1 MQHVIAAELFCAT
14 SEEGFSL
21 DELVIELR
29 EMMAQEG
36 MAAIARLI
44 LELIDEAL
52 ALAHV
57 SGRAKRACNCGHERY
72 ELKDRRERQLRT
84 SLGRICLHWRRL
96 ECRACGKVFVPL
108 REFLRLERWQSKTG
122 ELEQVVVEVMSEQS
136 YRRGSAHLDTIGEI
150 PVPKST
156 AHRWVAETEA
166 SQWELPEAQPLTLM
180 ADGTGFK
187 RRPDQAKGLNNR
199 GEVRVVVGLTKE
211 RKWVGYGV
219 WSEEGWPQIAA
230 QLRGSG
236 PQPALQAQ
244 MFVSDGERGLAE
256 QLAQLANGAQRC
268 RWHLLEE
275 LKYILHHDGVRVKE
289 QRQPL
294 NDLAAVLAIE
304 LPEGAFEPVG
314 AEQKEAVRQQVAAAQ
329 KPLEELIERLRAK
342 HYRQAAGYLAAA
354 KARMFRWLEFWLE
367 TGLVS
372 PSTTSWLERLMRE
385 LGRRIKKIG
394 FGWTDQGAA
403 PMARILLRRITD
415 AEEWAEYWKKRLR
428 LDGRVLI
435 RFRGTRT
442 VNA

>member
-1 MQHVIAAELFCAT
+1 
-14 SEEGFSL
+14 
-21 DELVIELR
+21 
-29 EMMAQEG
+29 
-36 MAAIARLI
+36 
-44 LELIDEAL
+44 
-52 ALAHV
+52 
-57 SGRAKRACNCGHERY
+57 
-72 ELKDRRERQLRT
+72 
-84 SLGRICLHWRRL
+84 
-96 ECRACGKVFVPL
+96 
-108 REFLRLERWQSKTG
+108 
-122 ELEQVVVEVMSEQS
+122 
-136 YRRGSAHLDTIGEI
+136 
-150 PVPKST
+150 
-156 AHRWVAETEA
+156 
-166 SQWELPEAQPLTLM
+166 M

-219 WSEEGWPQIAA
+219 WSEEGWSQIAA

-256 QLAQLANGAQRC
+256 QMAQLANGAQRC

-314 AEQKEAVRQQVAAAQ
+314 AEQKEAVRQQIAAAQ

-342 HYRQAAGYLAAA
+342 QYRQAAGYLAAA

-403 PMARILLRRITD
+403 QMARILLRRVTD

-428 LDGRVLI
+428 LEGRVLF
-435 RFRGTRT
+435 RFRGART
-442 VNA
+442 VTA